1 MWTPREVGV
10 QRSTRCGQD
19 AQEQSFRKPRPEP
32 GKRSTRRRARRSMCP
47 DLELSPVP
55 PWSERNRETSRP
67 VGRVLSFANE
77 GATIHLGPPL
87 PAASSGLPARL
98 GRAVLERRAR
108 DAPCEAS
115 LLDLAPGGVYLAAHV
130 TVGAGGLL
138 HHPFTLT
145 SRKSGRRSALCGTV
159 PRVTP
164 GRRYRP
170 PCPVEPGPSSASPR
184 RDPTRP
190 PGRLVCRESI
200 KPKPPPTHRQDR
212 RAVMVG
218 VIV

>member
-1 MWTPREVGV
+1 MVRE
-10 QRSTRCGQD
+10 
-19 AQEQSFRKPRPEP
+19 K
-32 GKRSTRRRARRSMCP
+32 
-47 DLELSPVP
+47 
-55 PWSERNRETSRP
+55 WETSRP

-108 DAPCEAS
+108 DASCEAS

-145 SRKSGRRSALCGTV
+145 SRKIRKAVCSLWHCPAGHPGSALPTTLPCGARTFLGE
-159 PRVTP
+159 PP
-164 GRRYRP
+164 KGPDAAARP
-170 PCPVEPGPSSASPR
+170 ARLQGEYQTQAASTI
-184 RDPTRP
+184 DKI
-190 PGRLVCRESI
+190 V
-200 KPKPPPTHRQDR
+200 
-212 RAVMVG
+212 AV
-218 VIV
+218 